1 MTTTHDP
8 LDAISILGW
17 RVVPMEDFGHR
28 VTIVHDVRVLLIDRR
43 VDRQTA
49 ADCVLQRLHGESR
62 YRSQLPE
69 AS

>member
-8 LDAISILGW
+8 LDAITVLGW

-28 VTIVHDVRVLLIDRR
+28 VTIVNDVRVLLIDRR

-49 ADCVLQRLHGESR
+49 ADCVLRRLREASR
-62 YRSQLPE
+62 YSSRLPE